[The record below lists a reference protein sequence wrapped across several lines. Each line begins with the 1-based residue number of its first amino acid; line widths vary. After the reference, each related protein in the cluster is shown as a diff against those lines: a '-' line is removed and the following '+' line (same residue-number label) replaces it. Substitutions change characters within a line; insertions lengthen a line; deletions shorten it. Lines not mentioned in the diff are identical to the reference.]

1 MLIDVFPLELAV
13 VDSHSFD
20 LNFEAICYLP
30 IREQK
35 KNSSWE
41 TSTVATWLCEFVLTS
56 SASVQENIERKE

>member
-1 MLIDVFPLELAV
+1 MLINVFPLELAV

-35 KNSSWE
+35 KKLFMRNKYSSYM
-41 TSTVATWLCEFVLTS
+41 AL
-56 SASVQENIERKE
+56 

>member
-35 KNSSWE
+35 KTLHE
-41 TSTVATWLCEFVLTS
+41 KQ
-56 SASVQENIERKE
+56 VQ